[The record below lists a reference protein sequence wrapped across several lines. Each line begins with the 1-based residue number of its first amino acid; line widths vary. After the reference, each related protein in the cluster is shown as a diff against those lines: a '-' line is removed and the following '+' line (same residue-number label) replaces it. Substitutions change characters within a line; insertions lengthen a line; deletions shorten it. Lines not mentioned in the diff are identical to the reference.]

1 MATLTDQRFL
11 LAHLRLAV
19 LIEGEKQPNL
29 WWSSTGLSPEGQR
42 DLIHIFPRTAITA
55 AATQANA
62 LALAHHDKNTRSSG
76 VYHLF
81 RLPTVYEEEIH
92 RDFVTDLSK
101 KGQLFEDPW
110 SLLSDL
116 ETTGNS
122 AQEGAINLGEIDL
135 RSIKHLSLLAS
146 TYRAA
151 LEAKLSC
158 TPFFTLR
165 P

>member
-1 MATLTDQRFL
+1 MTSTPNPSSILARIRMAIL
-11 LAHLRLAV
+11 V
-19 LIEGEKQPNL
+19 EGEKQPDL
-29 WWSSTGLSPEGQR
+29 WWSSSGLSAKGQM
-42 DLIHIFPRTAITA
+42 DLVHIFPRTAITA

-92 RDFVTDLSK
+92 REFVTKLAADTDLVK
-101 KGQLFEDPW
+101 DPW
-110 SLLSDL
+110 GLIDDL
-116 ETTGNS
+116 ETTGGT
-122 AQEGAINLGEIDL
+122 AQEGAINLGEVDL

-146 TYRAA
+146 TYRAV

-158 TPFFTLR
+158 TPFFTLKL
-165 P
+165 